1 MASYYPRL
9 RDLREDADMTQ
20 DELVKLLDRGL
31 DPNFHD
37 LETGGGWPGGRSSS
51 ASGEAR
57 VQGTVT
63 LHLSRRPGF
72 YLGSEVDPHSCNFCS
87 EGPCFSPCCLSLQ
100 LNART
105 Q

>member
-1 MASYYPRL
+1 MTWRL
-9 RDLREDADMTQ
+9 EVGGQAGGLHPP
-20 DELVKLLDRGL
+20 LVR
-31 DPNFHD
+31 
-37 LETGGGWPGGRSSS
+37 R

-63 LHLSRRPGF
+63 LHLSCRPGF
-72 YLGSEVDPHSCNFCS
+72 YLGSEVAPHSCNFCS

-100 LNART
+100 LNACT